1 MKVLNLHPFGGAART
16 GLAAALAALLGT
28 TGLWAAEYDQAP
40 MLDALVESGD
50 LPPVEDRLPKSPLI
64 FETLESIGE
73 YGGTLRRA
81 ILGGGDQHN
90 IVRTIG
96 HENLVRWSADW
107 TEVKPNIAES
117 WTVSEDATTF
127 TFKLR
132 EGMRWSDGAPFT
144 ADDIMFWYEVFS
156 DERLTPS
163 KHAIYVGPEG
173 PVEVR
178 KIDDTTVEFK
188 FASPNGLFIQ
198 NLAYG
203 FGYYPVNYPK
213 HYLSQFHEAYNP
225 DGIQALI
232 DAEPAAGDWVSLF
245 TLKAGQMHTPAF
257 WQNADRPTLHPWKL
271 KNAYG
276 SSDRV
281 VAERN
286 PYFWK
291 VDAEGNQLPYFDSI
305 TWDQVEDP
313 ETILLKAFN
322 GEIDY
327 MNRHLGRP
335 ANRAVL
341 TDNMERGKYHFFD
354 TNDLPSNGAIL
365 MLNLNNPDPVKNE
378 IVNNKDFRVG
388 ISHAVNR
395 QEIIDLIYFGSGRA
409 AQTAPQPV
417 SPLYNERMAT
427 QFVEYDPDLANEYLD
442 KVLPEKDAEGY
453 RLDPDGNRFTL
464 VFLTADVFGAQFP
477 DVMELVAAYAGDVGL
492 DFQVRVSDRA
502 RLQEIAA
509 ASEHDAYIWNC
520 AGGQSDAYTSPEC
533 YLPFGQAVYWAP
545 EWAKWGVDKS
555 TGIEPPEHIK
565 ALFTQYDLVKSA
577 ATDEARKAEMDKL
590 LEMSADQFLTIGLVQ
605 SDPAFGVARNNV
617 KNAPDPL
624 PISGQLWYPS
634 PYVSQMY
641 YEGGKSL
648 P

>member
-1 MKVLNLHPFGGAART
+1 MLGI
-16 GLAAALAALLGT
+16 LAMTATSGIAN
-28 TGLWAAEYDQAP
+28 EYGQAP
-40 MLDALVESGD
+40 MFDPLVASGA
-50 LPPVEDRLPKSPLI
+50 LPPLEERLPKNPLV
-64 FETLESIGE
+64 FETVDEIGE

-90 IVRTIG
+90 IVRVIG
-96 HENLVRWSADW
+96 HENLVRWSVDW
-107 TEVKPNIAES
+107 TEIMPNIAEG
-117 WTVSEDATTF
+117 WEVSDDATTF

-132 EGMRWSDGAPFT
+132 DGMRWSDGAPFT

-156 DERLTPS
+156 DPRLTPS
-163 KHAIYVGPEG
+163 KHPIYVGPEG
-173 PVEVR
+173 PVTVT

-188 FASPNGLFIQ
+188 FASPNGLFIP

-213 HYLSQFHEAYNP
+213 HYLTQFHADYNP

-232 DAEPAAGDWVSLF
+232 DAEPAAEDWISLF
-245 TLKAGQMHTPAF
+245 TLKAGHMHTPAF
-257 WQNADRPTLHPWKL
+257 WQNPDRPTLHPWKL

-276 SSDRV
+276 ASDRL

-291 VDAEGNQLPYFDSI
+291 VDADGNQLPYFDAI

-335 ANRAVL
+335 ANRAIL
-341 TDNMERGKYHFFD
+341 TDNAERGKYRFFD

-365 MLNLNNPDPVKNE
+365 MLNLNNPDPVKAE
-378 IVNNKDFRVG
+378 VVNNKDFRIG
-388 ISHAVNR
+388 LSHAVNR
-395 QEIIDLIYFGSGRA
+395 QEIIDLIYLGSGRPM
-409 AQTAPQPV
+409 QTSPQPV
-417 SPLYNERMAT
+417 SPLYNEKMAT
-427 QFVEYDPDLANEYLD
+427 QFTAFDPDLANEYLD
-442 KVLPEKDAEGY
+442 KVLPEKDDDGY
-453 RLDPDGNRFTL
+453 RLGPDGERFSL
-464 VFLTADVFGAQFP
+464 VFMVADVFGAQFP
-477 DVMELVAAYAGDVGL
+477 DVMELVSIYAADVGL
-492 DFQVRVSDRA
+492 DFQIRMSDRA
-502 RLQEIAA
+502 RLQEL
-509 ASEHDAYIWNC
+509 ASSAQHDAYIWNC

-533 YLPFGQAVYWAP
+533 YLPFGTAVYWAP
-545 EWAKWGVDKS
+545 DWAKWGVDPA
-555 TGIEPPEHIK
+555 TGVEPPQSIK
-565 ALFTQYDLVKSA
+565 ALFDQYDEVKA
-577 ATDEARKAEMDKL
+577 APDAESRKAAMEAL
-590 LEMSADQFLTIGLVQ
+590 LELSTEQFLTIGLVQ

-617 KNAPDPL
+617 RNVPDPL

-634 PYVSQMY
+634 PYVSQMF
-641 YEGGKSL
+641 YEGGKAL

>member
-1 MKVLNLHPFGGAART
+1 MGHYIHRRNWLLSGAT
-16 GLAAALAALLGT
+16 ALAMIASAGF
-28 TGLWAAEYDQAP
+28 AQDYKQAP
-40 MLDALVESGD
+40 FFDAKVDSGD
-50 LPPVEDRLPKSPLI
+50 LPPVEERMPSNPLV
-64 FETLESIGE
+64 FENLGSIGE
-73 YGGTLRRA
+73 YGGTMRRA

-90 IVRTIG
+90 IVRVIG
-96 HENLVRWSADW
+96 HENLIRWSADW
-107 TEVKPNIAES
+107 TEIKPNIAES
-117 WTVSEDATTF
+117 FDVSDDATTF

-132 EGMRWSDGAPFT
+132 EGMRWSDGTPFT

-163 KHAIYVGPEG
+163 KHPIYVGPEG
-173 PVEVR
+173 PVEVT
-178 KIDDTTVEFK
+178 KVDDSTVEFK
-188 FASPNGLFIQ
+188 FASPNGLFIP
-198 NLAYG
+198 NMAYG

-213 HYLSQFHEAYNP
+213 HYLSEFHIDHNP

-232 DAEPAAGDWVSLF
+232 DAEPAAADWISLF
-245 TLKAGQMHTPAF
+245 NLKAGAMHTPSF

-271 KNAYG
+271 QNAYG

-281 VAERN
+281 IAERN

-291 VDAEGNQLPYFDSI
+291 VDAEGQQLPYFDRI

-313 ETILLKAFN
+313 EAILLKAFN

-341 TDNMERGKYHFFD
+341 TDNKERGKYGFFD

-365 MLNLNNPDPVKNE
+365 MLNLNNPDSVKNE
-378 IVNNKDFRVG
+378 VVNNKDFRIGV
-388 ISHAVNR
+388 SHAVNR

-417 SPLYNERMAT
+417 SPLYNEKMAT
-427 QFVEYDPDLANEYLD
+427 QFTEYDPDLANEYLD
-442 KVLPEKDAEGY
+442 KVLPEKDGDGF
-453 RLDPDGNRFTL
+453 RLGPDGERFTL
-464 VFLTADVFGAQFP
+464 IFLTADVFGAQFP
-477 DVMELVAAYAGDVGL
+477 DVMELVASYAADVGL
-492 DFQVRVSDRA
+492 DFQIRVSDRA

-509 ASEHDAYIWNC
+509 SAEHDAYIWNC

-533 YLPFGQAVYWAP
+533 YLPFGSAVFWAP
-545 EWAKWGVDKS
+545 EWAKWGVDNS
-555 TGIEPPEHIK
+555 RGIEPPANIK
-565 ALFTQYDLVKSA
+565 ALFDQYDLVKA
-577 ATDEARKAEMDKL
+577 APNAEARKAEMEKL
-590 LEMSADQFLTIGLVQ
+590 LALSSEELLTIGLVQ

-617 KNAPDPL
+617 RNHPDPL

-648 P
+648 D

>member
-1 MKVLNLHPFGGAART
+1 MGYFSRTRSVLAPPI
-16 GLAAALAALLGT
+16 AALSLSMALPA
-28 TGLWAAEYDQAP
+28 WAADYTQAP
-40 MLDALVESGD
+40 VLDERVAAGE
-50 LPPVEDRLPKSPLI
+50 LPPVDERLPENPLV
-64 FETLESIGE
+64 FETVESIGE

-90 IVRTIG
+90 IVRVIG
-96 HENLVRWSADW
+96 HENLVRWSVDW
-107 TEVKPNIAES
+107 TEIKPNIAES
-117 WTVSEDATTF
+117 WDVSEDATTF
-127 TFKLR
+127 TFHLR
-132 EGMRWSDGAPFT
+132 EGMRWSDGEPFT
-144 ADDIMFWYEVFS
+144 ADDIMFWYEVFM

-173 PVEVR
+173 PVKVS
-178 KIDDTTVEFK
+178 KIDDYTVEFK
-188 FASPNGLFIQ
+188 FDEPNGLFIP

-213 HYLSQFHEAYNP
+213 HYLSQFHSDYNP

-232 DAEPAAGDWVSLF
+232 DAEPAADDWVSLF
-245 TLKAGQMHTPAF
+245 MLKAGAMHTPAF
-257 WQNADRPTLHPWKL
+257 WQNPDRPTLHPWKL

-276 SSDRV
+276 SSDRL

-291 VDAEGNQLPYFDSI
+291 VDAEGQQLPYFDRI

-341 TDNMERGKYHFFD
+341 TDNAERGKYHFFD

-378 IVNNKDFRVG
+378 VVNTKDFRIG
-388 ISHAVNR
+388 LSYAVNR
-395 QEIIDLIYFGSGRA
+395 QEIIDLIYFGSGRP

-417 SPLYNERMAT
+417 SPLYSERMAK
-427 QFVEYDPDLANEYLD
+427 QFTEYDPDKANEYLD
-442 KVLPEKDAEGY
+442 KVLPEKDDEGF
-453 RLDPDGNRFTL
+453 RLGPDGERFSL
-464 VFLTADVFGAQFP
+464 VFMVADVFGAQFP
-477 DVMELVAAYAGDVGL
+477 DVMELVSIYAADVGL
-492 DFQVRVSDRA
+492 DIQIRMSDRS
-502 RLQEIAA
+502 RLQEL
-509 ASEHDAYIWNC
+509 ASSAQHDAYIWNC

-533 YLPFGQAVYWAP
+533 YLPFGSAVYWAP
-545 EWAKWGVDKS
+545 EWVRWGVDHN
-555 TGIEPPEHIK
+555 TGIEPPEYIK
-565 ALFTQYDLVKSA
+565 ALFDQYDLVKSA
-577 ATDEARKAEMDKL
+577 PDADTRKAEMEKL
-590 LEMSADQFLTIGLVQ
+590 LEMSADAFLTVGLVQ

-617 KNAPDPL
+617 RNVPDPL

-641 YEGGKSL
+641 YEGGKEL

>member
-1 MKVLNLHPFGGAART
+1 MRNFNNIKRYWISS
-16 GLAAALAALLGT
+16 AALASLIISGVMPAY
-28 TGLWAAEYDQAP
+28 AADYNQAP
-40 MLDALVESGD
+40 MLDAMVDSGN
-50 LPPVEDRLPKSPLI
+50 LPPVEERLPSSPLV
-64 FETLESIGE
+64 FETVESIGE
-73 YGGTLRRA
+73 YGGTMRRA

-90 IVRTIG
+90 LVRVVG
-96 HENLVRWSADW
+96 HENLVRWSVDW

-117 WTVSEDATTF
+117 WDVSEDASTF

-132 EGMRWSDGAPFT
+132 EGMRWSDGEPFT

-156 DERLTPS
+156 DPNLTPS
-163 KHAIYVGPEG
+163 KHPIYAGASG
-173 PVEVR
+173 PVQVT

-188 FASPNGLFIQ
+188 FGEPNGLFLQ
-198 NLAYG
+198 NMAYG
-203 FGYYPVNYPK
+203 FGYYVVNYPK
-213 HYLSQFHEAYNP
+213 HYLSQFHEKYNP

-232 DAEPAAGDWVSLF
+232 DAEPAAADWVSLF
-245 TLKAGQMHTPAF
+245 NLKAGPMHTPSF
-257 WQNADRPTLHPWKL
+257 WQNIDRPTLHPWHL
-271 KNAYG
+271 STAYG
-276 SSDRV
+276 STDRV

-291 VDAEGNQLPYFDSI
+291 VDAEGNQLPYFDKI

-335 ANRAVL
+335 ANKAVL
-341 TDNMERGKYHFFD
+341 TDNMERGQYRFFE

-365 MLNLNNPDPVKNE
+365 MLNLNNPDPIKNE
-378 IVNNKDFRVG
+378 IVNNLDFRIG
-388 ISHAVNR
+388 LSHAVNR

-417 SPLYNERMAT
+417 SPLYNEEMAT
-427 QFVEYDPDLANEYLD
+427 QYIEFNPEKANEYLD
-442 KVLPEKDAEGY
+442 KAGLSERDSEGF
-453 RLDPDGNRFTL
+453 RMGPDGKRFTM

-477 DVMELVAAYAGDVGL
+477 DVMELVAAYARDVGL
-492 DFQVRVSDRA
+492 DFQIRVSDRA
-502 RLQEIAA
+502 RLQEIA
-509 ASEHDAYIWNC
+509 SSSQHDAYIWNC

-545 EWAKWGVDKS
+545 EWAKWGVDPN
-555 TGIEPPEHIK
+555 TGQEPPAHIK
-565 ALFTQYDLVKSA
+565 ELFTSYEVVKSA
-577 ATDEARKAEMDKL
+577 ATPEAQKAAMEKL
-590 LEMSADQFLTIGLVQ
+590 LEKSSALLLTVGLVQ

-617 KNAPDPL
+617 MNVPDPL
-624 PISGQLWYPS
+624 PIAGQLWYPS

-641 YEGGKSL
+641 FKGGKSL

>member
-1 MKVLNLHPFGGAART
+1 MGHFRNTKTWLRSGVAVLAMTASAAFAQDYT
-16 GLAAALAALLGT
+16 
-28 TGLWAAEYDQAP
+28 QAP
-40 MLDALVESGD
+40 FFDAAVDAGD
-50 LPPVEDRLPKSPLI
+50 LPPVADRLPENPLV
-64 FETLESIGE
+64 FETIDSIGE
-73 YGGTLRRA
+73 YGGTMRRA

-90 IVRTIG
+90 IVRVIG
-96 HENLVRWSADW
+96 HENLIRWSAEW
-107 TEVKPNIAES
+107 TEIKPNIAES
-117 WTVSEDATTF
+117 FEVSEDATTF

-132 EGMRWSDGAPFT
+132 EGMRWSDGEPFT

-163 KHAIYVGPEG
+163 KHPIYVGPEG
-173 PVEVR
+173 PVEVT
-178 KIDDTTVEFK
+178 KIDDATVEFK
-188 FASPNGLFIQ
+188 FASPNGLFIP
-198 NLAYG
+198 NMAYG

-213 HYLSQFHEAYNP
+213 HYLSQFHIDHNP

-232 DAEPAAGDWVSLF
+232 DAEPAAADWVSLF
-245 TLKAGQMHTPAF
+245 NLKAGPMHTPSF
-257 WQNADRPTLHPWKL
+257 WQNVDRPTLHPWKL
-271 KNAYG
+271 QNAYG

-291 VDAEGNQLPYFDSI
+291 VDAEGQQLPYFDRI

-313 ETILLKAFN
+313 EAILLKAFN

-341 TDNMERGKYHFFD
+341 TDNKERGKYDFFD

-378 IVNNKDFRVG
+378 VVNNKDFRIG

-417 SPLYNERMAT
+417 SPLYNEEMAT
-427 QFVEYDPDLANEYLD
+427 QFTDYDPDLANEYLD
-442 KVLPEKDAEGY
+442 KVLPEKDGDGF
-453 RLDPDGNRFTL
+453 RLGPDGERFTL
-464 VFLTADVFGAQFP
+464 IFLTADVFGAQFP
-477 DVMELVAAYAGDVGL
+477 DVMELVAAYAADVGL
-492 DFQVRVSDRA
+492 DFQIRVSDRA
-502 RLQEIAA
+502 RLQEIASTA
-509 ASEHDAYIWNC
+509 EHDAYIWNC

-533 YLPFGQAVYWAP
+533 YLPFGTAVYWAP
-545 EWAKWGVDKS
+545 EWAKWGVDNTK
-555 TGIEPPEHIK
+555 GIEPPDSIK
-565 ALFTQYDLVKSA
+565 ALFDQYDLVKA
-577 ATDEARKAEMDKL
+577 APNAEERKTEMEKL
-590 LEMSADQFLTIGLVQ
+590 LALSAQELLTIGLVQ

-617 KNAPDPL
+617 RNHPDPL

-648 P
+648 D

>member
-1 MKVLNLHPFGGAART
+1 MGYFSRTRSVLAPPI
-16 GLAAALAALLGT
+16 AALALSMALPA
-28 TGLWAAEYDQAP
+28 WAADYTQAP
-40 MLDALVESGD
+40 VLDERVAAGE
-50 LPPVEDRLPKSPLI
+50 LPPVDERLPESPLV
-64 FETLESIGE
+64 FETVESIGE

-90 IVRTIG
+90 IVRVIG
-96 HENLVRWSADW
+96 HENLVRWSVDW
-107 TEVKPNIAES
+107 TEIKPNIAES
-117 WTVSEDATTF
+117 WDVSEDATTF
-127 TFKLR
+127 TFHLR
-132 EGMRWSDGAPFT
+132 EGMRWSDGEPFT
-144 ADDIMFWYEVFS
+144 ADDIMFWYEVFM

-173 PVEVR
+173 PVKVS
-178 KIDDTTVEFK
+178 KIDDYTVEFK
-188 FASPNGLFIQ
+188 FDEPNGLFIP

-213 HYLSQFHEAYNP
+213 HYLSQFHADYNP
-225 DGIQALI
+225 EGIQALI
-232 DAEPAAGDWVSLF
+232 DAEPAADDWVSLF
-245 TLKAGQMHTPAF
+245 MLKAGAMHTPAF
-257 WQNADRPTLHPWKL
+257 WQNPDRPTLHPWKL

-276 SSDRV
+276 SSDRL

-291 VDAEGNQLPYFDSI
+291 VDAEGQQLPYFDRI

-341 TDNMERGKYHFFD
+341 TDNAERGKYHFFD

-378 IVNNKDFRVG
+378 VVNTKDFRIG
-388 ISHAVNR
+388 LSYAVNR
-395 QEIIDLIYFGSGRA
+395 QEIIDLIYLGSGRP

-417 SPLYNERMAT
+417 SPLYNERMAK
-427 QFVEYDPDLANEYLD
+427 QFTEYDPDKANEYLD
-442 KVLPEKDAEGY
+442 KVLPEKDDEGF
-453 RLDPDGNRFTL
+453 RLGPDGERFSL
-464 VFLTADVFGAQFP
+464 VFMVADVFGAQFP
-477 DVMELVAAYAGDVGL
+477 DVMELVSIYAADVGL
-492 DFQVRVSDRA
+492 DFQIRMSDRS
-502 RLQEIAA
+502 RLQEL
-509 ASEHDAYIWNC
+509 ASSAQHDAYIWNC

-533 YLPFGQAVYWAP
+533 YLPFGSAVYWAP
-545 EWAKWGVDKS
+545 EWARWGVDHN
-555 TGIEPPEHIK
+555 TGIEPPANVK
-565 ALFTQYDLVKSA
+565 TLFDQYDLVKSA
-577 ATDEARKAEMDKL
+577 PDADTRKAEMEKL
-590 LEMSADQFLTIGLVQ
+590 LEMSADAFLTIGLVQ

-617 KNAPDPL
+617 RNVPDPL

-641 YEGGKSL
+641 YEGGKEL

>member
-1 MKVLNLHPFGGAART
+1 MGYFSRTRSVLAPPI
-16 GLAAALAALLGT
+16 AALALSMALPA
-28 TGLWAAEYDQAP
+28 WAADYTQAP
-40 MLDALVESGD
+40 VLDERVAAGE
-50 LPPVEDRLPKSPLI
+50 LPPVDERLPESPLV
-64 FETLESIGE
+64 FETVESIGE

-90 IVRTIG
+90 IVRVIG
-96 HENLVRWSADW
+96 HENLVRWSVDW
-107 TEVKPNIAES
+107 TEIKPNIAES
-117 WTVSEDATTF
+117 WDVSEDATTF
-127 TFKLR
+127 TFHLR
-132 EGMRWSDGAPFT
+132 EGMRWSDGEPFT
-144 ADDIMFWYEVFS
+144 ADDIMFWYEVFM

-173 PVEVR
+173 PVKVS
-178 KIDDTTVEFK
+178 KIDDYTVEFK
-188 FASPNGLFIQ
+188 FDEPNGLFIP

-213 HYLSQFHEAYNP
+213 HYLSQFHADYNP
-225 DGIQALI
+225 EGIQALI
-232 DAEPAAGDWVSLF
+232 DAEPAADDWVSLF
-245 TLKAGQMHTPAF
+245 MLKAGAMHTPAF
-257 WQNADRPTLHPWKL
+257 WQNPDRPTLHPWKL

-276 SSDRV
+276 SSDRL

-291 VDAEGNQLPYFDSI
+291 VDAEGQQLPYFDRI

-341 TDNMERGKYHFFD
+341 TDNAERGKYHFFD

-365 MLNLNNPDPVKNE
+365 MLNLNNPDLVKNE
-378 IVNNKDFRVG
+378 VVNTKDFRIG
-388 ISHAVNR
+388 LSYAVNR
-395 QEIIDLIYFGSGRA
+395 QEIIDLIYLGSGRP

-417 SPLYNERMAT
+417 SPLYNERMAK
-427 QFVEYDPDLANEYLD
+427 QFTEYDPDKANEYLD
-442 KVLPEKDAEGY
+442 KVLPEKDDEGF
-453 RLDPDGNRFTL
+453 RLGPDGERFSL
-464 VFLTADVFGAQFP
+464 VFMVADVFGAQFP
-477 DVMELVAAYAGDVGL
+477 DVMELVSIYAADVGL
-492 DFQVRVSDRA
+492 DIQIRMSDRS
-502 RLQEIAA
+502 RLQEL
-509 ASEHDAYIWNC
+509 ASSAQHDAYIWNC

-533 YLPFGQAVYWAP
+533 YLPFGSAVYWAP
-545 EWAKWGVDKS
+545 EWARWGVDHN
-555 TGIEPPEHIK
+555 TGIEPPENIK
-565 ALFTQYDLVKSA
+565 ALFDQYDLVKSA
-577 ATDEARKAEMDKL
+577 PDADTRKAEMEKL
-590 LEMSADQFLTIGLVQ
+590 LDMSADAFLTIGLVQ

-617 KNAPDPL
+617 RNVPDPL

-641 YEGGKSL
+641 YEGGKEL

>member
-1 MKVLNLHPFGGAART
+1 MGYFSRTRNVLTPSI
-16 GLAAALAALLGT
+16 AALAMSFALPA
-28 TGLWAAEYDQAP
+28 WATNFTQAP
-40 MLDALVESGD
+40 ILGERVSAGE
-50 LPPVEDRLPKSPLI
+50 LPPVEERLPENPLV
-64 FETLESIGE
+64 FETVESIGE

-90 IVRTIG
+90 IVRVIG
-96 HENLVRWSADW
+96 HENLVRWSVDW
-107 TEVKPNIAES
+107 TEIKPNIAES
-117 WTVSEDATTF
+117 WDVSEDATTF
-127 TFKLR
+127 TFHLR
-132 EGMRWSDGAPFT
+132 EGMRWSDGEPFT
-144 ADDIMFWYEVFS
+144 ADDIMFWYEVFM

-173 PVEVR
+173 PVKVS
-178 KIDDTTVEFK
+178 KIDDYTVEFK
-188 FASPNGLFIQ
+188 FDEPNGLFIP

-213 HYLSQFHEAYNP
+213 HYLSQFHADYNP

-232 DAEPAAGDWVSLF
+232 DAEPAADDWVSLF
-245 TLKAGQMHTPAF
+245 MLKAGAMHTPAF
-257 WQNADRPTLHPWKL
+257 WQNPDRPTLHPWKL

-276 SSDRV
+276 SSDRL

-291 VDAEGNQLPYFDSI
+291 VDAEGQQLPYFDRI

-341 TDNMERGKYHFFD
+341 TDNAERGKYHFFD

-378 IVNNKDFRVG
+378 VVNNKDFRVG
-388 ISHAVNR
+388 LSYAVNR
-395 QEIIDLIYFGSGRA
+395 QEIIDLIYLGSGRP

-417 SPLYNERMAT
+417 SPLYNEKMAK
-427 QFVEYDPDLANEYLD
+427 QFTEYDPDKANEYLD
-442 KVLPEKDAEGY
+442 KVLPEKDDEGF
-453 RLDPDGNRFTL
+453 RLGPDGERFSL
-464 VFLTADVFGAQFP
+464 VFMVADVFGAQFP
-477 DVMELVAAYAGDVGL
+477 DVMELVSIYAADVGL
-492 DFQVRVSDRA
+492 DIQIRMSDRS
-502 RLQEIAA
+502 RLQEL
-509 ASEHDAYIWNC
+509 ASSAQHDAYIWNC

-533 YLPFGQAVYWAP
+533 YLPFGSAVYWAP
-545 EWAKWGVDKS
+545 EWARWGVDHN
-555 TGIEPPEHIK
+555 TGIEPPENIK
-565 ALFTQYDLVKSA
+565 ALFDQYDLVKSA
-577 ATDEARKAEMDKL
+577 PDADTRKAEMEKL
-590 LEMSADQFLTIGLVQ
+590 LEMSADAFLTIGLVQ

-617 KNAPDPL
+617 RNVPDPL

-641 YEGGKSL
+641 YEGGKEL

>member
-1 MKVLNLHPFGGAART
+1 MSYLTRSRRFWVSSV
-16 GLAAALAALLGT
+16 AAL
-28 TGLWAAEYDQAP
+28 GLTAMGVLPSFAQDYTQAP
-40 MLDALVESGD
+40 MLDAAVESGA
-50 LPPVEDRLPKSPLI
+50 LPPVAERMPTSPLE
-64 FETLESIGE
+64 FEVADSIGE

-90 IVRTIG
+90 IVRVVG

-107 TEVKPNIAES
+107 TEIRPNVAES
-117 WTVSEDATTF
+117 WDVSDDATTF
-127 TFKLR
+127 TFHLR
-132 EGMRWSDGAPFT
+132 EGMRWSDGEPFT

-163 KHAIYVGPEG
+163 KHPIYVGPEG
-173 PVEVR
+173 PVVVT
-178 KIDDTTVEFK
+178 KVDDTTVEFK
-188 FASPNGLFIQ
+188 FATPNGLFIP
-198 NLAYG
+198 NMAYG
-203 FGYYPVNYPK
+203 FGYYPVNYPR
-213 HYLSQFHEAYNP
+213 HYLEQFHADYNP

-232 DAEPAAGDWVSLF
+232 DAEPAAADWVSLF
-245 TLKAGQMHTPAF
+245 NLKAGPMHTPSF
-257 WQNADRPTLHPWKL
+257 WQNIDRPTIHPWTL
-271 KNAYG
+271 QTAYG
-276 SSDRV
+276 ATERV

-291 VDAEGNQLPYFDSI
+291 VDAEGQQLPYFDRI

-341 TDNMERGKYHFFD
+341 TDNMERGQYGFFD

-365 MLNLNNPDPVKNE
+365 MLNLNNPDPVKNAV
-378 IVNNKDFRVG
+378 VNDINFRIG
-388 ISHAVNR
+388 LSHAVNR

-417 SPLYNERMAT
+417 SPLYDEEMAL
-427 QFVEYDPDLANEYLD
+427 QFTAYDLDLANEHLD
-442 KVLPEKDAEGY
+442 LAGLTERDDDGF
-453 RLDPDGNRFTL
+453 RLDPNGDRFTL

-477 DVMELVAAYAGDVGL
+477 DVMELVASYARDVGL
-492 DFQVRVSDRA
+492 DIQIRVSDRA

-509 ASEHDAYIWNC
+509 SAEHDAYIWNC

-533 YLPFGQAVYWAP
+533 YLPFGTAVYWAP
-545 EWAKWGVDKS
+545 EWAKWGVDPT
-555 TGIEPPEHIK
+555 TGIEPPAHIQELFVAYDEVK
-565 ALFTQYDLVKSA
+565 AA
-577 ATDEARKAEMDKL
+577 ATAEDRMVQMQEL
-590 LEMSADQFLTIGLVQ
+590 LELSKAQLLTIGLVQ

-617 KNAPDPL
+617 RNHPDPL

-641 YEGGKSL
+641 YEGGQSL
-648 P
+648 D

>member
-1 MKVLNLHPFGGAART
+1 MKNMIHPSKKWIVS
-16 GLAAALAALLGT
+16 LAVIGSVALGVASAY
-28 TGLWAAEYDQAP
+28 AQDYQQAP
-40 MLDALVESGD
+40 MLDPLVKSGD
-50 LPPVEDRLPKSPLI
+50 LPPLSERLPKNPLV
-64 FETLESIGE
+64 FETLDSIGE
-73 YGGTLRRA
+73 YGGTMRRA

-107 TEVKPNIAES
+107 TEIKPNIAES
-117 WTVSEDATTF
+117 WTVSDDATTF

-132 EGMRWSDGAPFT
+132 SGMKWSDGAPFS
-144 ADDIMFWYEVFS
+144 ADDVMFWYEVFS
-156 DERLTPS
+156 DKRLTPS
-163 KHAIYVGPEG
+163 KHAIYVGPNG
-173 PVEVR
+173 PVKVS
-178 KIDDTTVEFK
+178 KIDDLTVEFK
-188 FASPNGLFIQ
+188 FDTPNGLFIP
-198 NLAYG
+198 NIAYG

-213 HYLSQFHEAYNP
+213 HYLSQFHEKYNP
-225 DGIQALI
+225 DGIQKLV
-232 DAEPAAGDWVSLF
+232 DAEPAAADWVSLF
-245 TLKAGQMHTPAF
+245 TLKAAPMHTPSF
-257 WQNADRPTLHPWKL
+257 WQNVDRPTLHPWKL
-271 KNAYG
+271 QNAYG

-291 VDAEGNQLPYFDSI
+291 VDGEGKQLPYFDRI

-341 TDNMERGKYHFFD
+341 TDNMERGKFHFFD

-365 MLNLNNPDPVKNE
+365 MLNLNNPDPIKNK
-378 IVNNKDFRVG
+378 IVNNKDFRIG
-388 ISHAVNR
+388 LSYAVNR
-395 QEIIDLIYFGSGRA
+395 QEIIDLIYFGSGRP

-417 SPLYNERMAT
+417 SPLYNKRMAT
-427 QFVEYDPDLANEYLD
+427 QFTEYNPKLANEYLD
-442 KVLPEKDAEGY
+442 KAGLTERDSEGFRKDPTGK
-453 RLDPDGNRFTL
+453 RFTL

-477 DVMELVAAYAGDVGL
+477 DVLELVAEYARKVGL
-492 DFQVRVSDRA
+492 DLQVRMSDRA

-509 ASEHDAYIWNC
+509 SSQHDAYIWNC

-533 YLPFGQAVYWAP
+533 YLPFGSAVYWAP
-545 EWAKWGVDKS
+545 EWTKWGSDPE
-555 TGIEPPEHIK
+555 TGIEPPEAIK
-565 ALFTQYDLVKSA
+565 ALFTQYNLVKA
-577 ATDEARKAEMDKL
+577 APTTEQRKKMMEKL
-590 LEMSADQFLTIGLVQ
+590 LEMSADQLLTIGLVQ

-617 KNAPDPL
+617 MNAPDPL
-624 PISGQLWYPS
+624 PMSGQLWYPS

-641 YEGGKSL
+641 YKGGKSL

>member
-1 MKVLNLHPFGGAART
+1 M
-16 GLAAALAALLGT
+16 LAPPIAALALSMALPA
-28 TGLWAAEYDQAP
+28 WAADYTQAP
-40 MLDALVESGD
+40 VLDERVAAGE
-50 LPPVEDRLPKSPLI
+50 LPPVDERLPESPLV
-64 FETLESIGE
+64 FETVESIGE

-90 IVRTIG
+90 IVRVIG
-96 HENLVRWSADW
+96 HENLVRWSVDW
-107 TEVKPNIAES
+107 TEIKPNIAES
-117 WTVSEDATTF
+117 WDVSEDATTF
-127 TFKLR
+127 TFHLR
-132 EGMRWSDGAPFT
+132 EGMRWSDGEPFT
-144 ADDIMFWYEVFS
+144 ADDIMFWYEVFM

-173 PVEVR
+173 PVKVS
-178 KIDDTTVEFK
+178 KIDDYTVEFK
-188 FASPNGLFIQ
+188 FDEPNGLFIP

-213 HYLSQFHEAYNP
+213 HYLSQFHADYNP
-225 DGIQALI
+225 EGIQALI
-232 DAEPAAGDWVSLF
+232 DAEPAADDWVSLF
-245 TLKAGQMHTPAF
+245 MLKAGAMHTPAF
-257 WQNADRPTLHPWKL
+257 WQNPDRPTLHPWKL

-276 SSDRV
+276 SSDRL

-291 VDAEGNQLPYFDSI
+291 VDAEGQQLPYFDRI

-341 TDNMERGKYHFFD
+341 TDNAERGKYHFFD

-365 MLNLNNPDPVKNE
+365 MLNLNNPDLVKNE
-378 IVNNKDFRVG
+378 VVNTKDFRIG
-388 ISHAVNR
+388 LSYAVNR
-395 QEIIDLIYFGSGRA
+395 QEIIDLIYLGSGRP

-417 SPLYNERMAT
+417 SPLYNERMAK
-427 QFVEYDPDLANEYLD
+427 QFTEYDPDKANEYLD
-442 KVLPEKDAEGY
+442 KVLPEKDDEGF
-453 RLDPDGNRFTL
+453 RLGPDGERFSL
-464 VFLTADVFGAQFP
+464 VFMVADVFGAQFP
-477 DVMELVAAYAGDVGL
+477 DVMELVSIYAADVGL
-492 DFQVRVSDRA
+492 DIQIRMSDRS
-502 RLQEIAA
+502 RLQEL
-509 ASEHDAYIWNC
+509 ASSAQHDAYIWNC

-533 YLPFGQAVYWAP
+533 YLPFGSAVYWAP
-545 EWAKWGVDKS
+545 EWARWGVDHN
-555 TGIEPPEHIK
+555 TGIEPPENIK
-565 ALFTQYDLVKSA
+565 ALFDQYDLVKSA
-577 ATDEARKAEMDKL
+577 PDADTRKAEMEKL
-590 LEMSADQFLTIGLVQ
+590 LDMSADAFLTIGLVQ

-617 KNAPDPL
+617 RNVPDPL

-641 YEGGKSL
+641 YEGGKEL

>member
-1 MKVLNLHPFGGAART
+1 MSHIGNPKGFWIAGVAALGLLTLGALPGQAT
-16 GLAAALAALLGT
+16 EYKQAPMFDPLVASGALAA
-28 TGLWAAEYDQAP
+28 
-40 MLDALVESGD
+40 VE
-50 LPPVEDRLPKSPLI
+50 ERLPKTPLV
-64 FETLESIGE
+64 FETLGSIGE

-90 IVRTIG
+90 LIRVIG

-107 TEVKPNIAES
+107 TEIKPNIAES
-117 WTVSEDATTF
+117 WDVSDDATTF
-127 TFKLR
+127 TFHLR
-132 EGMRWSDGAPFT
+132 EGMKWSDGAPFT
-144 ADDIMFWYEVFS
+144 ADDIMYWYEVFS

-163 KHAIYVGPEG
+163 KNAIYVGPEG
-173 PVEVR
+173 PVKLA
-178 KIDDTTVEFK
+178 KIDDVTVEFK
-188 FASPNGLFIQ
+188 FDSPNGLFIP

-213 HYLSQFHEAYNP
+213 HYLSQFHEKYNP

-232 DAEPAAGDWVSLF
+232 DAEPAAADWVSLF
-245 TLKAGQMHTPAF
+245 TLKAGEMHTPAF
-257 WQNADRPTLHPWKL
+257 WQNPDRPTLHPWKL
-271 KNAYG
+271 QNAYG
-276 SSDRV
+276 SSERV
-281 VAERN
+281 IAERN

-291 VDAEGNQLPYFDSI
+291 VDAEGQQLPYFDRI

-365 MLNLNNPDPVKNE
+365 MLNLNNPDPVKNK
-378 IVNNKDFRVG
+378 IVNTKVFRIG
-388 ISHAVNR
+388 LSHAVNR
-395 QEIIDLIYFGSGRA
+395 QDIIDLIYFGSGRA

-427 QFVEYDPDLANEYLD
+427 QFIEYDPDLANEYLD
-442 KVLPEKDAEGY
+442 KVLPEKDGEGF
-453 RLDPDGNRFTL
+453 RLDPDGKRFTL

-477 DVMELVAAYAGDVGL
+477 DVMELVASYARDVGL
-492 DFQVRVSDRA
+492 DIQIRVSDRA
-502 RLQEIAA
+502 RLQEIASA
-509 ASEHDAYIWNC
+509 AEHDAYIWNC

-533 YLPFGQAVYWAP
+533 YLPFGSAVFWAP
-545 EWAKWGVDKS
+545 EWAKWGVDHT
-555 TGIEPPEHIK
+555 TGIEPPAEIK
-565 ALFTQYDLVKSA
+565 ALFDQYDLVKAA
-577 ATDEARKAEMDKL
+577 ATAEDREVAMEQL
-590 LEMSADQFLTIGLVQ
+590 LELSADQLLTIGLVQ
-605 SDPAFGVARNNV
+605 SDPAFGVARDNV
-617 KNAPDPL
+617 KNYPDPL

-641 YEGGKSL
+641 YEGGESL

>member
-1 MKVLNLHPFGGAART
+1 MSRYKAPRKWILSRVATLSLMALSAASVH
-16 GLAAALAALLGT
+16 
-28 TGLWAAEYDQAP
+28 AAEYQQAP
-40 MLDALVESGD
+40 DLDPLVASGA
-50 LPPVEDRLPKSPLI
+50 LPPVGERMPSNPLV
-64 FETLESIGE
+64 FETLGSIGE
-73 YGGTLRRA
+73 YGGTVRRA

-90 IVRTIG
+90 IVRFIG
-96 HENLVRWSADW
+96 HENFVRWSADW
-107 TEVKPNIAES
+107 TEIKPNIAES
-117 WTVSEDATTF
+117 WDVSDDATTF
-127 TFKLR
+127 TFHLR

-144 ADDIMFWYEVFS
+144 ADDVMFWYEVFS
-156 DERLTPS
+156 DTRLTPS
-163 KHAIYVGPEG
+163 KHPNYVGPEG
-173 PVEVR
+173 PVVVT

-188 FASPNGLFIQ
+188 FASPNGLFIP
-198 NLAYG
+198 NMAYG

-213 HYLSQFHEAYNP
+213 HYLSQFHEDHNP

-232 DAEPAAGDWVSLF
+232 DAEPAAADWISLF
-245 TLKAGQMHTPAF
+245 NLKAGALHTPAF
-257 WQNADRPTLHPWKL
+257 WQNIDRPTLHPWHL
-271 KNAYG
+271 TTAYG
-276 SSDRV
+276 ATDRV

-291 VDAEGNQLPYFDSI
+291 VDSAGNQLPYFDRI

-313 ETILLKAFN
+313 ESILLKAFN

-341 TDNMERGKYHFFD
+341 TDNMDRGKYHFFD

-365 MLNLNNPDPVKNE
+365 MLNLNNPDPVKNA
-378 IVNNKDFRVG
+378 IVNNKDFRIG
-388 ISHAVNR
+388 LSHAVNR

-427 QFVEYDPDLANEYLD
+427 QFIEYNPDLAEEYLD
-442 KVLPEKDAEGY
+442 KAGLTERDGDGF
-453 RLDPDGNRFTL
+453 RLDSEGNRLTL

-477 DVMELVAAYAGDVGL
+477 DIMELVASYARDVGL
-492 DFQVRVSDRA
+492 DIQIRVSDRA

-509 ASEHDAYIWNC
+509 KSEHDAYIWNC

-533 YLPFGQAVYWAP
+533 YLPFGSAVFWAP
-545 EWAKWGVDKS
+545 EWAKWGVDS
-555 TGIEPPEHIK
+555 ATGIEPPAQIK
-565 ALFTQYDLVKSA
+565 ALFAAYDLVKA
-577 ATDEARKAEMDKL
+577 APDAAQRKARMEELLELSTDEL
-590 LEMSADQFLTIGLVQ
+590 LTIGLVQ
-605 SDPAFGVARNNV
+605 SDPAFGVARNNIR
-617 KNAPDPL
+617 NYPDPL

-641 YEGGKSL
+641 YEGGQSL

>member
-1 MKVLNLHPFGGAART
+1 MLNLNSTRRLARV
-16 GLAAALAALLGT
+16 GLAATSAMLIGLG
-28 TGLWAAEYDQAP
+28 AQAQDYHQAP
-40 MLDALVESGD
+40 ILDERVASGE
-50 LPPVEDRLPKSPLI
+50 LPPVEDRLPADPLV
-64 FETLESIGE
+64 FDTLDSIGE
-73 YGGTLRRA
+73 YGGTMRRA

-90 IVRTIG
+90 IVRVIG

-107 TEVKPNIAES
+107 TEVQPNIASS

-127 TFKLR
+127 TFTLR
-132 EGMRWSDGAPFT
+132 EDMKWSDGAPFT

-163 KHAIYVGPEG
+163 KHPIYVGPEG
-173 PVEVR
+173 PVTVT
-178 KIDDTTVEFK
+178 KIDELTVEFQ
-188 FASPNGLFIQ
+188 FESPNGLFIN

-203 FGYYPVNYPK
+203 FGYFPVNYPK
-213 HYLSQFHEAYNP
+213 HYLSQFHADHNP

-232 DAEPAAGDWVSLF
+232 DAEPAAADWVSLF
-245 TLKAGQMHTPAF
+245 RLKAGNLHTPAF
-257 WQNADRPTLHPWKL
+257 WQNPDRPTIHPWTL
-271 KNAYG
+271 QNAYG

-281 VAERN
+281 IAVRN

-291 VDAEGNQLPYFDSI
+291 VDSDGNQLPYFDAIS
-305 TWDQVEDP
+305 WDQVEDP

-341 TDNMERGKYHFFD
+341 TDNMERGQYGFFD

-378 IVNNKDFRVG
+378 IVNNRDFRIG
-388 ISHAVNR
+388 LSHAVDR
-395 QEIIDLIYFGSGRA
+395 QEIIDLIYFGSGRP

-427 QFVEYDPDLANEYLD
+427 QFTDFDPDLANEYLD
-442 KVLPEKDAEGY
+442 KVLPETDSEGF
-453 RLDPDGNRFTL
+453 RLDPNGERFTL

-477 DVMELVAAYAGDVGL
+477 DVMELVAAYAADVGI
-492 DFQVRVSDRA
+492 DIQIRVSDRA

-509 ASEHDAYIWNC
+509 SAEHDAYIWNC

-533 YLPFGQAVYWAP
+533 FLPFGSAVYWAP
-545 EWAKWGVDKS
+545 EWSRWGVDPN
-555 TGIEPPEHIK
+555 TGIEPPEAIK
-565 ALFTQYDLVKSA
+565 ALFDQYDLVKAA
-577 ATDEARKAEMDKL
+577 ATDEDREAAMVQL

-617 KNAPDPL
+617 RNHPDPM

-641 YEGGKSL
+641 FEGGASL

>member
-1 MKVLNLHPFGGAART
+1 MRNFNTKRRLTRVGLTAVAAI
-16 GLAAALAALLGT
+16 LLG
-28 TGLWAAEYDQAP
+28 ASAHAQSYSQAP
-40 MLDALVESGD
+40 IFDERVASGE
-50 LPPVEDRLPKSPLI
+50 LPPVEDRLPTDPLV
-64 FETLESIGE
+64 FETLDTIGE
-73 YGGTLRRA
+73 YGGTMRRA

-90 IVRTIG
+90 IVRVIG

-107 TEVKPNIAES
+107 TEVRPNIASS
-117 WTVSEDATTF
+117 WTVSDDATTF
-127 TFKLR
+127 TFSLR
-132 EGMRWSDGAPFT
+132 KDMKWSDGAPFT

-156 DERLTPS
+156 DERLTTS

-173 PVEVR
+173 PVKVT
-178 KIDDTTVEFK
+178 KIDNLTVEFQ
-188 FASPNGLFIQ
+188 FESPNGLFIN

-203 FGYYPVNYPK
+203 FGYFPVNYPR
-213 HYLSQFHEAYNP
+213 HYLSQFHVDYNP

-232 DAEPAAGDWVSLF
+232 DAEPAAADWVSLF
-245 TLKAGQMHTPAF
+245 RLKAGNLHTPAF
-257 WQNADRPTLHPWKL
+257 WQNTDRPTLHPWTL
-271 KNAYG
+271 QNAYG

-281 VAERN
+281 VAVRN

-291 VDAEGNQLPYFDSI
+291 VDREGNQLPYFDAIS
-305 TWDQVEDP
+305 WDQVEDP

-341 TDNMERGKYHFFD
+341 TDNMERGQYDFFD

-378 IVNNKDFRVG
+378 IVNNKDFRIG
-388 ISHAVNR
+388 LSHAVDR

-427 QFVEYDPDLANEYLD
+427 QFTEFDPDLAKEYLD
-442 KVLPEKDAEGY
+442 KVLPEMDSDGF
-453 RLDPDGNRFTL
+453 RLDPNGDRFTL

-477 DVMELVAAYAGDVGL
+477 DVMELVSAYAADVGL
-492 DFQVRVSDRA
+492 DVQIRVSDRA

-509 ASEHDAYIWNC
+509 RAEHDAYIWNC

-533 YLPFGQAVYWAP
+533 YLPFGSAVYWAP
-545 EWAKWGVDKS
+545 EWSRWGVDPN
-555 TGIEPPEHIK
+555 TGIEPPEAIR
-565 ALFTQYDLVKSA
+565 ALFDQYNLVKGA
-577 ATDEARKAEMDKL
+577 ATAEDRKATMDQL

-617 KNAPDPL
+617 RNHPDPL

-634 PYVSQMY
+634 PYVSQMFF
-641 YEGGKSL
+641 EGGVSL